1 MKKRRRNIILF
12 LSLIVICLICIQW
25 VVPAILLNHSKP
37 NDGMAKEIEELS
49 YYIDSY
55 DESLKRFSLYEGQLK
70 KMWKDVEYEKLPVG
84 DTGLTLD
91 IIRADASEKKD
102 NLLIL
107 TAGVHGVEGYAG
119 SAMLDVVVQEFSK
132 KMNPDHTGV
141 ILIHAGNPW
150 GMKNFRRYNEDNV
163 DLNRNFIYDWD
174 SFDLTMNKDYQE
186 LNTFFEKASPIGNS
200 TLHELGFLGSLATEA
215 VQSGTDKI
223 TDALL
228 NGQYT
233 EKTGVY
239 YGGTEDA
246 SSTKLLKQQYR
257 KALESEYDNI
267 VHIDLHTGYG
277 PRDQMSIFSSVHEKM
292 KQKQAEEAFQY
303 PLVIT
308 PESDEFYATSG
319 DNTEYFNML
328 QKEIAPNKHL
338 YSTTF
343 EFGTLGMDT
352 VASIKSLKNTIDE
365 NRLYQNGTNHENT
378 EEIIKNRYRE
388 MFYPTDPEWRIKA
401 VKDFRQGLSGVLI
414 NREVMD

>member
-1 MKKRRRNIILF
+1 MKKRRRNIILS
-12 LSLIVICLICIQW
+12 LSLIVICLISIQW

-84 DTGLTLD
+84 ETGLTLD
-91 IIRADASEKKD
+91 IIRADASEKRD

-107 TAGVHGVEGYAG
+107 TAGVHGIEGYAG

-132 KMNPDHTGV
+132 EMNPDHTGV

-186 LNTFFEKASPIGNS
+186 LKTFFEKASPIGNS

-215 VQSGTDKI
+215 VRSGTDKI

-277 PRDQMSIFSSVHEKM
+277 PRDQMSIFSSAHEKM

-365 NRLYQNGTNHENT
+365 NRLYQNGTNLENT

-401 VKDFRQGLSGVLI
+401 VKDFRQGLTGVLI